1 MQSCVDSARGPQR
14 FVTVFEKQTPYNMK
28 LVAVVVVIV
37 VVVVVVVVVLL
48 VMVIAVVVE
57 VVVVIPA
64 TICAVS
70 QDVVDRQANLL
81 DSNAAALGW
90 WPMKHE

>member
-1 MQSCVDSARGPQR
+1 M
-14 FVTVFEKQTPYNMK
+14 VFEKQTPYNMK
-28 LVAVVVVIV
+28 LVAVEVVIV
-37 VVVVVVVVVLL
+37 VAVVVVLL

-70 QDVVDRQANLL
+70 QDVVDRQAHLL
-81 DSNAAALGW
+81 DSNETALDCW
-90 WPMKHE
+90 TMRHE

>member
-37 VVVVVVVVVLL
+37 VVVVVVLL

-70 QDVVDRQANLL
+70 QDVVDRQAHLL
-81 DSNAAALGW
+81 DSNETALDCW
-90 WPMKHE
+90 TMRHE

>member
-37 VVVVVVVVVLL
+37 VVVLL

-70 QDVVDRQANLL
+70 QDVVDRQAHLL
-81 DSNAAALGW
+81 DSNATALDCW
-90 WPMKHE
+90 TMRHE

>member
-37 VVVVVVVVVLL
+37 VVVVLLL
-48 VMVIAVVVE
+48 VVVIAVVVE

-70 QDVVDRQANLL
+70 QDVVDRQAHLL
-81 DSNAAALGW
+81 DSNETALDCW
-90 WPMKHE
+90 TMRHE

>member
-37 VVVVVVVVVLL
+37 VVVVVLL

-70 QDVVDRQANLL
+70 QDVVDRQAHLL
-81 DSNAAALGW
+81 DSNETALDCW
-90 WPMKHE
+90 TMRHE

>member
-37 VVVVVVVVVLL
+37 VVVALL

-81 DSNAAALGW
+81 DSNEAALEW
-90 WPMKHE
+90 WTMRHE

>member
-28 LVAVVVVIV
+28 LMAVVVVIV
-37 VVVVVVVVVLL
+37 VAVVVVVVLL

-57 VVVVIPA
+57 VVGVIPA
-64 TICAVS
+64 TFCAVT
-70 QDVVDRQANLL
+70 QDVVDRQAHLL
-81 DSNAAALGW
+81 NSNETALDYW
-90 WPMKHE
+90 TMRHE

>member
-37 VVVVVVVVVLL
+37 VVVVVVLLL
-48 VMVIAVVVE
+48 VMVIVVVVE

-70 QDVVDRQANLL
+70 QDVVDRQAHLL
-81 DSNAAALGW
+81 NSNETALDCW
-90 WPMKHE
+90 TMRHE

>member
-1 MQSCVDSARGPQR
+1 
-14 FVTVFEKQTPYNMK
+14 MK
-28 LVAVVVVIV
+28 LVAVVVVI

-70 QDVVDRQANLL
+70 QDVVDRQAHLL
-81 DSNAAALGW
+81 DSNATALDCW
-90 WPMKHE
+90 TMRHE

>member
-28 LVAVVVVIV
+28 RVAVVVVIV
-37 VVVVVVVVVLL
+37 VVVLLLL

-70 QDVVDRQANLL
+70 QDVVDRQAHLL
-81 DSNAAALGW
+81 D
-90 WPMKHE
+90 

>member
-37 VVVVVVVVVLL
+37 VVVVVVVLL

-57 VVVVIPA
+57 VVGVIPA
-64 TICAVS
+64 TFCAVT
-70 QDVVDRQANLL
+70 QDVVDRQAHLL
-81 DSNAAALGW
+81 NSNETALDYW
-90 WPMKHE
+90 TMRHE

>member
-1 MQSCVDSARGPQR
+1 
-14 FVTVFEKQTPYNMK
+14 MK

-37 VVVVVVVVVLL
+37 VVVVVVVVVLLL

-70 QDVVDRQANLL
+70 QDVVDRQAHLL
-81 DSNAAALGW
+81 DSNETALDCW
-90 WPMKHE
+90 TMRHE

>member
-1 MQSCVDSARGPQR
+1 
-14 FVTVFEKQTPYNMK
+14 MK

-37 VVVVVVVVVLL
+37 VVVVVIVVLLL

-70 QDVVDRQANLL
+70 QDVVDRQAHLL
-81 DSNAAALGW
+81 DSNETALDCW
-90 WPMKHE
+90 TMRHE

>member
-1 MQSCVDSARGPQR
+1 MPASCEKER

-28 LVAVVVVIV
+28 LVAVVVVRVVVIV
-37 VVVVVVVVVLL
+37 VVVL
-48 VMVIAVVVE
+48 VMVIVVVVE

-70 QDVVDRQANLL
+70 QDVVDRQAHLL
-81 DSNAAALGW
+81 DSNATALDCW
-90 WPMKHE
+90 TMRHE